1 MSKKGKK
8 YLDAIKNLDK
18 AKTYGMSE
26 GLDLVKNIA
35 FADFDETVDIAVR
48 LGVDPRHAEQMVRGA
63 VVLPNGLGKKVT
75 VLVFAKGE
83 KASEAKDAG
92 ADYVGDEDLVKK
104 ISSGWLEFDKIV
116 ASPDMMKY
124 VGKLG
129 KLLGPRGLMPSPK
142 VGTVTNN
149 VADIVKKL
157 KAGMV
162 EFRVDKAGIIHA
174 PIGKKSFG
182 TEALVENCA
191 ALVDLIMKLKPAAAK
206 GQYVRGAYVSTTMGP
221 SVRVG
226 IV

>member
-8 YLDAIKNLDK
+8 YLDAINNLDK
-18 AKTYGMSE
+18 VKTYGMSE
-26 GLDLVKNIA
+26 GLDLVKNIS

-75 VLVFAKGE
+75 VLVFAQGE

-149 VADIVKKL
+149 VADVVKKL

-182 TEALVENCA
+182 TESLVENCT
-191 ALVDLIMKLKPAAAK
+191 ALVDLLMKLKPAAAK
-206 GQYVRGAYVSTTMGP
+206 GQYIRGAYVSTTMGP

-226 IV
+226 VV

>member
-26 GLDLVKNIA
+26 GLDLVKNIS

-75 VLVFAKGE
+75 VLVFAQGE

-149 VADIVKKL
+149 VADVVKKL

-182 TEALVENCA
+182 TESLVENCT
-191 ALVDLIMKLKPAAAK
+191 ALVDLLMKLKPAAAK
-206 GQYVRGAYVSTTMGP
+206 GQYIRGAYVSTTMGP

-226 IV
+226 VV

>member
-8 YLDAIKNLDK
+8 YLDAIKNIDK

-26 GLDLVKNIA
+26 GLDLVKNIS

-75 VLVFAKGE
+75 VLVFAQGE

-149 VADIVKKL
+149 VADVVKKL

-182 TEALVENCA
+182 TESLVENCT
-191 ALVDLIMKLKPAAAK
+191 ALVDLLMKLKPAAAK
-206 GQYVRGAYVSTTMGP
+206 GQYIRGAYVSTTMGP

-226 IV
+226 VV

>member
-8 YLDAIKNLDK
+8 YLNAIKNLDK

-26 GLDLVKNIA
+26 GLELVKNIS
-35 FADFDETVDIAVR
+35 FAGFDETVDIAVR

-75 VLVFAKGE
+75 VLVFAQGE

-104 ISSGWLEFDKIV
+104 ISSGWLGFDKIV

-149 VADIVKKL
+149 VADVVKKL

-191 ALVDLIMKLKPAAAK
+191 ALVDLLMKLKPAAAK

-226 IV
+226 VV